1 MDEGLRAEIKILV
14 ADNCLVAEIS
24 EEDQVDVAV
33 KSRLNGLEG
42 RVVEELRIPE
52 GERLTSELSE
62 SHAVYKHESSGIYRT
77 ERESDIDCVCEI
89 IERLGQ
95 PIADTRARNGNLF
108 LTMYLTDKE
117 ILRSV
122 IAELRAT
129 GQEVEL
135 HSLSISVEGES
146 AIHDPSVVDTGK
158 LTTKQQNALERAVKM
173 GYFDTDSQV
182 NATDVAES
190 LEITRSTFSHHLNSA
205 LSKVLDD
212 IV

>member
-1 MDEGLRAEIKILV
+1 MDEGLRAEIKIPV
-14 ADNCLVAEIS
+14 ADNCIVAEIS

-33 KSRLNGLEG
+33 ESRLSGLEG
-42 RVVEELRIPE
+42 RVIEELRIPE
-52 GERLTSELSE
+52 DEQLTSELSE
-62 SHAVYKHESSGIYRT
+62 SHTVYKHETSGIYRT
-77 ERESDIDCVCEI
+77 ERESDIDCVCGI

-129 GQEVEL
+129 GREVEL
-135 HSLSISVEGES
+135 HSLSISVERES
-146 AIHDPSVVDTGK
+146 AMHDPSVVDTGK